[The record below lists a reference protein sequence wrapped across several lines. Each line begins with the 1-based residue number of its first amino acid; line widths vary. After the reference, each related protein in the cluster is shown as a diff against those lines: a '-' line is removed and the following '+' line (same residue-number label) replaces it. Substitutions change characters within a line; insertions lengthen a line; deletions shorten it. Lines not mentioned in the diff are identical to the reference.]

1 MVSGY
6 SSRLSNGDL
15 GATIA
20 SLERTR
26 QQLLDGSPGSIKR
39 HCVHQ
44 NELTSLMDPSRMFC
58 DLGATIASLERTRQ
72 QLLDGRPTSIKRHY
86 VHQE

>member
-15 GATIA
+15 GQTIA

-26 QQLLDGSPGSIKR
+26 HQLLDGLTPIMVQVACSQHFPDLRR
-39 HCVHQ
+39 HTLVT
-44 NELTSLMDPSRMFC
+44 L
-58 DLGATIASLERTRQ
+58 
-72 QLLDGRPTSIKRHY
+72 RPTWATRLLSTLRLRLREY
-86 VHQE
+86 RPRAAL